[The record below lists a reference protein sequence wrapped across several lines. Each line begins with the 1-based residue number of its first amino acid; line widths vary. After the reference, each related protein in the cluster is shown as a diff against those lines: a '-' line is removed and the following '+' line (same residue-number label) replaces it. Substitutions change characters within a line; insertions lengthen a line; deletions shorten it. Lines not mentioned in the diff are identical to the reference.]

1 MARQATFVK
10 EGQNIDF
17 VLTANVAVG
26 DVVVIGSKIGIALTA
41 GSTGDT
47 IAVKTNGVWTMAAV
61 TGTAFSVGD
70 TLYWD
75 DTANNLTKTS
85 TSNTLVGV
93 ALEAKE
99 SAGTTAKVLFA

>member
-10 EGQNIDF
+10 EGHNIDF

-26 DVVVIGSKIGIALTA
+26 DVIVVGNRIGIALTA

-47 IAVKTNGVWTMAAV
+47 IAVKVDGVWTMAAV
-61 TGTAFSVGD
+61 TGTAFVVGD

-75 DTANNLTKTS
+75 DTANNLTKTA

-93 ALEAKE
+93 ALEAKD
-99 SAGTTAKVLFA
+99 SAAATVKVLFA